1 MTQFSQPIC
10 GACWQAYSLGARGE
24 ITVPV
29 KLREPDIATCC
40 LCNSENRDGI
50 FIRVHP
56 DKVPFPRD
64 DED

>member
-1 MTQFSQPIC
+1 MTQWTQPIC

-29 KLREPDIATCC
+29 KLVESHIATCC
-40 LCNSENRDGI
+40 LCKSENRDGI
-50 FIRVHP
+50 RIRIHP
-56 DKVPFPRD
+56 DKVPFPA